1 MLSLGE
7 RRLDV
12 PLLVATLCLLFV
24 GVVMVYSSSSFMAEQ
39 RFDSQY
45 YFLKRQFVAILA
57 GLALMWGVS
66 RIDYRRL
73 DKLAVP
79 LLVVSCLLLLAVLTP
94 GIGVKVGGAKR
105 WLHAPGFN
113 FQPAEVAKIAII
125 LYGASLLARRGDR
138 VRESI
143 TGFLPVVL
151 VGGIIALL
159 LLSQPDFGGAAM
171 VAALVLVMLFVAGT
185 KITYLAYGL
194 LAAVPA
200 LVALVATSSY
210 RRSRIMSFIDP
221 WASRSDT
228 GYQIVQ
234 SFLAFGAGGW
244 HGVGLGDGR
253 QKLLYLPEAHTDF
266 IFSVVGEELGLI
278 GVLVIIGLYGT
289 ILWRGVRIA
298 MRAPDP
304 FGAYLAVGLTSLLG
318 LQAIMNMGVVMG
330 LLPTKGLTLPF
341 VSYGGSSIVMS
352 LVAIGMLLAIG
363 MRSPAERR

>member
-1 MLSLGE
+1 MLLLGE
-7 RRLDV
+7 RRPDV

-79 LLVVSCLLLLAVLTP
+79 LLVVSFLLLLAVLTP

-151 VGGIIALL
+151 VGGMIALL

-171 VAALVLVMLFVAGT
+171 VAALVLILLFVAGT

-194 LAAVPA
+194 LAAVPV
-200 LVALVATSSY
+200 LVALVASSSY
-210 RRSRIMSFIDP
+210 RRTRILSFIDP
-221 WASRSDT
+221 WASRSDA

-289 ILWRGVRIA
+289 ILWGGIRIA

-330 LLPTKGLTLPF
+330 LLPTKGLTLPL
-341 VSYGGSSIVMS
+341 VSYGGSSMLMS
-352 LVAIGMLLAIG
+352 LAAVGMLLAIG